1 MALPQ
6 RRTPQRALTASASRL
21 RGREAGT
28 YSKRITQPWQYRALT
43 YYDLIGELH
52 FASHFLARMMSRVR
66 FFPATRSEDGVITPI
81 TSGPPVDILNQI
93 QDPGGGTS
101 QIQYRYGLYAMVTGE
116 SVLFGYAQDSE
127 FPRWKM
133 LWKDEVKRLD
143 SGLYVRLDLNRQP
156 TDEVGVAYRFWTPH
170 PRHSDEADSPV
181 RAAMDICEE
190 LIILTASV
198 RGTAVT
204 RLTNGLLLIPSEIS
218 PAPAEAIG
226 DEDPLN
232 NIFVDDLTEH
242 IQAQIEDP
250 GSASAKVPPVLEGSY
265 EYLDQVRWMAMH
277 DPATDYMEK
286 DLRKEAIWRLA
297 LAMDLP
303 PEALLGMTDANHWTA
318 KQVQHDMWRT
328 HGIPKAEQYADDLAE
343 SYLREALR
351 MEEYPN
357 WQEVVI
363 SYDDSQVVISPD
375 RTEDADQAFD
385 RGQINDRAYLELKGF
400 PADYEA
406 TEDDKKIWLATK
418 LRDPSLLK
426 GTPYYVEP
434 PEPPSL
440 PPGPQA
446 APRTNGDASN
456 GPRSPGPRL
465 VSRQE
470 SRTASAHILGA
481 ADLALLRCRELA
493 GIRIRY
499 KCKDCAEGHPDAV
512 VASVLGPSYVVDPL
526 KLVEGGATSF
536 RELLIAKGFAP
547 VQAESLA
554 QTLEVYAGRTLF
566 EKQHPELPSGFMAQV
581 ENAQEVSRV
590 HS

>member
-1 MALPQ
+1 M
-6 RRTPQRALTASASRL
+6 
-21 RGREAGT
+21 
-28 YSKRITQPWQYRALT
+28 PWQYRALT

-52 FASHFLARMMSRVR
+52 YASHFLARMMSRVR
-66 FFPATRSEDGVITPI
+66 FFPATRSEEGELTPI
-81 TSGPPVDILNQI
+81 TSGAPVEILNQI

-116 SVLFGYAQDSE
+116 SVLFGYDQDSD

-143 SGLYVRLDLNRQP
+143 SGQYVRLDLNRQP
-156 TDEVGVAYRFWTPH
+156 TDEIGVAYRFWTPH
-170 PRHSDEADSPV
+170 PRHSDEPDSPV

-204 RLTNGLLLIPSEIS
+204 RLTNGLLAVPSEIS

-232 NIFVDDLTEH
+232 NPFLDDMTEH
-242 IQAQIEDP
+242 LQAQIEDP
-250 GSASAKVPPVLEGSY
+250 GSAASKVPFIFEGSY
-265 EYLDQVRWMAMH
+265 EYLDGLKWIQTH
-277 DPATDYMEK
+277 DPQTDYMEK
-286 DLRKEAIWRLA
+286 DLRREAIWRLA

-343 SYLREALR
+343 SYLRRQLELEGYAG
-351 MEEYPN
+351 
-357 WQEVVI
+357 WQDVVI
-363 SYDDSQVVISPD
+363 NYDDSQVVISPD

-385 RGQINDRAYLELKGF
+385 RGQINSDAYLELKGF
-400 PADYEA
+400 PADYKA
-406 TEDDKKIWLATK
+406 SEDDKKIWLATK

-434 PEPPSL
+434 PAPP
-440 PPGPQA
+440 PGIPGPQA
-446 APRTNGDASN
+446 APTTNGDASN
-456 GPRSPGPRL
+456 GPRSPGSRL

-493 GIRIRY
+493 GIRIRH
-499 KCKDCAEGHPDAV
+499 KCRDCAEGHPDSV
-512 VASVLGPSYVVDPL
+512 VASVMGPANVVDPL
-526 KLVEGGATSF
+526 KLVAGGADGF
-536 RELLIAKGFAP
+536 YNFLLEKGFQP
-547 VQAESLA
+547 SLA
-554 QTLEVYAGRTLF
+554 DGLRKTLEVYAGRTLF
-566 EKQHPELPSGFMAQV
+566 DREHPDLPSGFMAQV
-581 ENAQEVSRV
+581 ENAQEVSSV
-590 HS
+590 HA